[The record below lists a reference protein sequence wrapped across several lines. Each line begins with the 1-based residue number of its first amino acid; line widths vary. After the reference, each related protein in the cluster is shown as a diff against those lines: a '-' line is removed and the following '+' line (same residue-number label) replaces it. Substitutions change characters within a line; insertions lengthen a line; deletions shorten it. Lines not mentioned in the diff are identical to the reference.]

1 MNINS
6 QKHIRRDKHD
16 NSNLTGIYQHKIQ
29 NRMENSGKI
38 QKKKTTIAQILI
50 NIKTLSWEFS
60 VYVSFL
66 YEIG

>member
-38 QKKKTTIAQILI
+38 QKKKTIAQILI
-50 NIKTLSWEFS
+50 NIKTLSWKFS